1 MDGNRVSLLDGTN
14 SLPSFTQG
22 AQTENESGQVEVNTD
37 GVNVRTIKILSG
49 LAPPVESLASG
60 HAPN

>member
-22 AQTENESGQVEVNTD
+22 DQTENESGQIEVNTD
-37 GVNVRTIKILSG
+37 GVNVRTITMFLG
-49 LAPPVESLASG
+49 LAPPVDSLASG